1 MAAVEGVR
9 IGGDDGPVRKKPRI
23 SELPISSAKRS
34 SVEGLLHIF
43 KKKGEFDS
51 LRKKIYA
58 QFESGD
64 SKANLLKALQTFTD
78 DEIDKDPIK
87 YLGKDRRLAAP
98 LLEGA
103 AARANIYPTT
113 EVEISDYISKYLEQA
128 ESALREVRNKEIGE
142 DAARE
147 ERKKGAKSDEAYAA
161 EAEVRRQGRARKH
174 AEELRIKKKKEA
186 ELAKKRQLEA
196 LQARAAELSKETER
210 LQREQKRRAEREA
223 ARAKQKQMEEERR
236 KQFAEERERREKEQ
250 AETAKRLEEEREK
263 RQKEREAAEAKRLEE
278 EALARLLREGG
289 KMTEKPSSR
298 GDYDRGNNWQR
309 RVPVAGSPGRPHQS
323 AFVAALVLV
332 ALHEG
337 QTTSAL
343 SELVVLVATHTD
355 STEGKVKCIVTAVAA
370 RLGDVVTIPGVHH
383 VDEADR
389 EHRHGAHIATE
400 IILRPAAEQGPDQ
413 EVHPTLID
421 MYPVEVLGERN
432 VEMIAAMTV
441 VTVIANVTA
450 TGIAIG
456 KETGVGIE
464 ETETETTTATGDVQE
479 IHPIVD
485 AVRETALDHAAHDE
499 RQLEIVPAGTGIVR
513 HFTE

>member
-128 ESALREVRNKEIGE
+128 ETALREVRNKEIGE

-236 KQFAEERERREKEQ
+236 KQFAEERDRREKEQ

-278 EALARLLREGG
+278 EALARLIREGG
-289 KMTEKPSSR
+289 KMAEKPSSR
-298 GDYDRGNNWQR
+298 GDYDRDWQQR
-309 RVPVAGSPGRPHQS
+309 APVAESPGHLHQS
-323 AFVAALVLV
+323 AFVAVLGLV

-337 QTTSAL
+337 RTTSAR
-343 SELVVLVATHTD
+343 SELVVPVASHTAL
-355 STEGKVKCIVTAVAA
+355 TAEKVKRIDIVVAV
-370 RLGDVVTIPGVHH
+370 RHGDVAMIPEVHH

-389 EHRHGAHIATE
+389 DHRHDAHIATG
-400 IILRPAAEQGPDQ
+400 IIPHPGAGQGPDQ
-413 EVHPTLID
+413 EVRLTLID
-421 MYPVEVLGERN
+421 MYLAEVLGERN
-432 VEMIAAMTV
+432 VEMIAAMIAV
-441 VTVIANVTA
+441 IVTVNGTA
-450 TGIAIG
+450 TGTATATETG
-456 KETGVGIE
+456 TGTGVGIE
-464 ETETETTTATGDVQE
+464 ETETETETETTTATGDVQE
-479 IHPIVD
+479 IRPTADV
-485 AVRETALDHAAHDE
+485 APGTALDHAADDE
-499 RQLEIVPAGTGIVR
+499 RR
-513 HFTE
+513 